1 MTKFVGQTGWAKGIN
16 NKANWRD
23 MPDGFVRD
31 TVNLDPLESG
41 SMALR
46 PGFDARYAGSAVRGA
61 LAVGSH
67 VLVADGTA
75 LLVHDAL
82 ANSTTTLAT
91 IAGAGLFAGAVL
103 NEELF
108 FCTENETLRYKA
120 GVLRPWGVPTVT
132 AQPVP
137 SITSGALLP
146 GVYQL
151 AMTLVDAYGD
161 EGATTQAVNIAVGVG
176 QALSVTLPH
185 RAGYTPRLYVSAV
198 NGSTLYLQSEGAGT
212 YKVNAVD
219 DSTSRLETMHH
230 SAPTPGS
237 AVVSHNGVIA
247 TADGTA
253 VWVTN
258 PMRPHLV
265 DRATRFFQF
274 PAPVNMVASA
284 GGGLYIGA
292 DKVYFIAGVETAEPE
307 QTTVSEYPA
316 VAGTAATLPDGRAV
330 WMTAYGIAVSAP
342 RGTAELVSDANFV
355 PELALSGGSGI
366 VQNNGN
372 QTVVTT
378 MRGGKGPN
386 PMAASDYYEAEIIT
400 T

>member
-1 MTKFVGQTGWAKGIN
+1 MSKFVQQAGWSKGIN

-46 PGFDARYAGSAVRGA
+46 PGFDRRYVGANVRGA
-61 LAVGSH
+61 SAVGNH
-67 VLVADGTA
+67 ILLADGTT
-75 LLVHDAL
+75 LSVHD
-82 ANSTTTLAT
+82 TTINTTMSLAT

-103 NEELF
+103 NDELF
-108 FCTENETLRYKA
+108 FCTENETLRYKG
-120 GVLRPWGVPTVT
+120 GVLRPWGIPTVT
-132 AQPVP
+132 TQPVP
-137 SITSGALLP
+137 SLTAGALLP
-146 GVYQL
+146 GVYQM

-176 QALSVTLPH
+176 QAVAVTLPA

-198 NGSTLYLQSEGAGT
+198 NGSTLYLQADGAGAH
-212 YKVNAVD
+212 KVNTVD
-219 DSTSRLETMHH
+219 DSTARLETMHH
-230 SAPTPGS
+230 RGPTPC
-237 AVVSHNGVIA
+237 ATIVSHNGVIA
-247 TADGTA
+247 MADGP
-253 VWVTN
+253 VLWLTN
-258 PMRPHLV
+258 PMRPHLL

-274 PAPVNMVASA
+274 SAPINMVASA
-284 GGGLYIGA
+284 EGGLYVGA
-292 DKVYFIAGVETAEPE
+292 DKVYFISGVETSEPE
-307 QTTVSEYPA
+307 QTTATEFPA

-342 RGTAELVSDANFV
+342 RGEAELLSAANFV

-372 QTVVTT
+372 QTIVTT

-386 PMAASDYYEAEIIT
+386 PLAASDYYEAEIIT
-400 T
+400 P

>member
-1 MTKFVGQTGWAKGIN
+1 MSKFVQQAGWPKGIN

-31 TVNLDPLESG
+31 AVNLDPLESG

-46 PGFDARYAGSAVRGA
+46 PGFDKRYAGTSVRGA
-61 LAVGSH
+61 LAVGTH
-67 VLVADGTA
+67 VLLADGSTLA
-75 LLVHDAL
+75 VHDTATN
-82 ANSTTTLAT
+82 ATMSLAT
-91 IAGAGLFAGAVL
+91 IAGAGLFVGAVL

-120 GVLRPWGVPTVT
+120 GVLRTWGVPTVT

-137 SITSGALLP
+137 TLVAGALLA

-151 AMTLVDAYGD
+151 AMTWVDAYGD
-161 EGATTQAVNIAVGVG
+161 EGATTQAVNIAVGAG
-176 QALSVTLPH
+176 QALAVTLP
-185 RAGYTPRLYVSAV
+185 AMTGYTPRLYISAV
-198 NGSTLYLQSEGAGT
+198 NGSTLYLQAEGAGA
-212 YKVNAVD
+212 YKANAVD

-230 SAPTPGS
+230 RAPTPGS

-247 TADGTA
+247 TADGSTL
-253 VWVTN
+253 WVTN

-284 GGGLYIGA
+284 SGGLYVGA

-316 VAGTAATLPDGRAV
+316 VSGTAALLPDGRVV
-330 WMTAYGIAVSAP
+330 WMTAYGIAASGP
-342 RGTAELVSDANFV
+342 RGTAELLSAANFV

-386 PMAASDYYEAEIIT
+386 PLAASDYYEAEIIT
-400 T
+400 P

>member
-1 MTKFVGQTGWAKGIN
+1 MQQAGWAKGIN

-23 MPDGFVRD
+23 IPDGFVRD

-75 LLVHDAL
+75 LLVHDTL

-108 FCTENETLRYKA
+108 FCTENETLRYRA

-176 QALSVTLPH
+176 QALSVTLPP

-198 NGSTLYLQSEGAGT
+198 NGSTLYLQAEGAGA
-212 YKVNAVD
+212 YKVDAVD
-219 DSTSRLETMHH
+219 DSTIRLETMHH
-230 SAPTPGS
+230 RAPTPGS

-342 RGTAELVSDANFV
+342 RGTAELVSGANFV

-386 PMAASDYYEAEIIT
+386 PLAASDYYEAEIIT
-400 T
+400 P

>member
-1 MTKFVGQTGWAKGIN
+1 MQQAGWAKGIN

-23 MPDGFVRD
+23 LPDGFVRD

-46 PGFDARYAGSAVRGA
+46 PGFDKRYAGANVRGA
-61 LAVGSH
+61 LSVGNH
-67 VLVADGTA
+67 VLLADGTTLA
-75 LLVHDAL
+75 IHDTTT
-82 ANSTTTLAT
+82 NSTMSLAT
-91 IAGAGLFAGAVL
+91 IAGGGLFVGAVL

-137 SITSGALLP
+137 SITSGALLH
-146 GVYQL
+146 GVYQM

-176 QALSVTLPH
+176 QALSVTLPP
-185 RAGYTPRLYVSAV
+185 RAGYTPRLYVSAAD
-198 NGSTLYLQSEGAGT
+198 GSTLYLQAEGAGA
-212 YKVNAVD
+212 YKVNSVD
-219 DSTSRLETMHH
+219 DSTSRLETVHH
-230 SAPTPGS
+230 RAPTPGS

-342 RGTAELVSDANFV
+342 RGTAELVSGANFV

-386 PMAASDYYEAEIIT
+386 PLAASDYYEAEIIT
-400 T
+400 P

>member
-1 MTKFVGQTGWAKGIN
+1 MQQAGWAKGIN

-23 MPDGFVRD
+23 LPDGFVRD

-176 QALSVTLPH
+176 QALSVTLPP

-198 NGSTLYLQSEGAGT
+198 NGSTLYLQLEGAGT
-212 YKVNAVD
+212 YKVNSVD

-230 SAPTPGS
+230 RAPTPGS

-265 DRATRFFQF
+265 DCATRFFQF

-342 RGTAELVSDANFV
+342 RGTAELVSGANFV

-386 PMAASDYYEAEIIT
+386 PLAASDYYEAEIIT
-400 T
+400 P

>member
-1 MTKFVGQTGWAKGIN
+1 MSKFVQQAGWAKGIN

-23 MPDGFVRD
+23 LPDGFVRD

-176 QALSVTLPH
+176 QALSVTLPP

-198 NGSTLYLQSEGAGT
+198 NGSTLYLQAEGAGA
-212 YKVNAVD
+212 YKVDAVD

-230 SAPTPGS
+230 RAPTPGS

-342 RGTAELVSDANFV
+342 RGTAELVSGANFV

-386 PMAASDYYEAEIIT
+386 PLAASDYYEAEIIT
-400 T
+400 P

>member
-1 MTKFVGQTGWAKGIN
+1 MQQAGWAKGIN

-23 MPDGFVRD
+23 LPDGFVRD

-108 FCTENETLRYKA
+108 FCTSNETLRYKA

-137 SITSGALLP
+137 ALTPGVLLP
-146 GVYQL
+146 GVYQM

-176 QALSVTLPH
+176 QALSVTLPP
-185 RAGYTPRLYVSAV
+185 RAGYTPRLYVSAAD
-198 NGSTLYLQSEGAGT
+198 GSTLYLQAEGAGA
-212 YKVNAVD
+212 YKVNSVD

-230 SAPTPGS
+230 RAPTPGS

-342 RGTAELVSDANFV
+342 RGTAELVSGANFV

-386 PMAASDYYEAEIIT
+386 PLAASDYYEAEIIT
-400 T
+400 P